1 MIKIG
6 DKVYYFQTMNRVGTV
21 TNIITE
27 SNNQLTV
34 GGTTEARVYIEVKYS
49 NDGKQVGLLE
59 DKRVYLVITSGGTRV
74 GSKEDFLT
82 PWLTHVLNFFGIKNI
97 HIVIYR
103 RGDVQKSFD

>member
-49 NDGKQVGLLE
+49 ND
-59 DKRVYLVITSGGTRV
+59 D
-74 GSKEDFLT
+74 
-82 PWLTHVLNFFGIKNI
+82 
-97 HIVIYR
+97 IVIYR